1 MYYYNEKPLPLDK
14 AFTDIDGNQYP
25 ANWLRN
31 STQAQ
36 RDALGITWVAPD
48 PAAYYDQRFYWNV
61 GNPKDI
67 DELKQLWTGKQ
78 KETAAS
84 LLTPTDWY
92 LIRQTEVAEKV
103 VSPKILQER
112 SNIRGVSDQREA
124 QINACIDV
132 AELETLITAPS
143 IISVVVQDFVPE
155 TTDDPEIPE
164 VRENQIN
171 PDALIPWPEE
181 LEQV

>member
-1 MYYYNEKPLPLDK
+1 MYYYNDKPLPLDK
-14 AFTDIDGNQYP
+14 AFTDVNGNQYP

-36 RDALGITWVAPD
+36 RDALGITWVAPN
-48 PAAYYDQRFYWNV
+48 PESYFDQRFYW
-61 GNPKDI
+61 GIDNPKDI
-67 DELKQLWTGKQ
+67 DELKQQWITEQ
-78 KETAAS
+78 KNIAAT
-84 LLTPTDWY
+84 LLAPTDWY
-92 LIRQTEVAEKV
+92 LIRQTEVPEEV
-103 VSPKILQER
+103 CPSEILQER
-112 SNIRGVSDQREA
+112 ADIRDISGQREN

-132 AELETLITAPS
+132 AELEKLITAPAM
-143 IISVVVQDFVPE
+143 ISVVVQDFVPE

-171 PDALIPWPEE
+171 PDALILWPKE